1 MFFYKLLKSSC
12 YFLPVGLI
20 QYQLILQYS
29 ADGEI
34 KEQKESEEMV
44 NFTFI
49 NLRYEIKWQLFH
61 LIFKLFLE
69 EKTTKA
75 SVKCDLYEVNK
86 MTSLSLA
93 CFWKYLLYLI
103 QKKRDRNRMSYTGLQ
118 FQTRPI
124 ALSFEGIL
132 SSGLSSIHIHF
143 IFVYIYIVYYVQY
156 YYIFI
161 LLDILKLSFN
171 YMFS

>member
-1 MFFYKLLKSSC
+1 
-12 YFLPVGLI
+12 
-20 QYQLILQYS
+20 
-29 ADGEI
+29 
-34 KEQKESEEMV
+34 MV

-49 NLRYEIKWQLFH
+49 NLCYEIKWQLFH
-61 LIFKLFLE
+61 FIFKLFLE

-75 SVKCDLYEVNK
+75 SVKCDLYQVDK
-86 MTSLSLA
+86 MTSLSLLLA
-93 CFWKYLLYLI
+93 SGNICLYLI
-103 QKKRDRNRMSYTGLQ
+103 QKKRDRNRMRYTGLQ
-118 FQTRPI
+118 FQSRPI
-124 ALSFEGIL
+124 ALSFALSFEGIL

-171 YMFS
+171 YNMFS